1 MDLTTRYMGLTLRN
15 PLIASASPL
24 NAELSNIRALEDAG
38 AGALVL
44 PSMFAEQIEAEEER
58 HSRLVSVGMLSS
70 PEASSYFPS
79 QASNSAAADRY
90 LQLIAN
96 ARAAVGIPVIAS
108 LNAATEERWVDYA
121 TQVQHAGASAL
132 ELNIYFVAADI
143 SVDGSAIERRYVDIL
158 RAVKRRV
165 SIPVAVKISPYFSSP
180 GNMAM
185 QLSQAGADAL
195 VLFNRFYQPDIDVV
209 KLRIVN
215 DLELSR
221 SAEMRL
227 PLLWLAVLH
236 GRVTASLAATTGVH
250 AVEDVVKYLLAGAD
264 TVMTTSAL
272 LQHGIGHMKRLVDGL
287 SDWLERRD
295 MADVGRIRGLLAQR
309 NAADPQAYE
318 RANYIQ
324 ILQGYD
330 ASRLAGGAKH

>member
-15 PLIASASPL
+15 PLVASASPL
-24 NAELSNIRALEDAG
+24 NAELPNIRALEDAG

-44 PSMFAEQIEAEEER
+44 PSMFAEQVEADEDR
-58 HSRLVSVGMLSS
+58 HARLVSVGMLSS

-79 QASNSAAADRY
+79 QASNSAAADEY
-90 LQLIAN
+90 LQLVAK
-96 ARAAVGIPVIAS
+96 AREAVGIPVIAS
-108 LNAATEERWVDYA
+108 LNAATEERWADYA
-121 TQVQHAGASAL
+121 TQVQHAGANAI
-132 ELNIYFVAADI
+132 ELNIYFVPTDI
-143 SVDGSAIERRYVDIL
+143 SVSGSDIERRYVDIL
-158 RAVKRRV
+158 HAVKRRV

-209 KLRIVN
+209 RLRIVN

-227 PLLWLAVLH
+227 PLLWLAVLQ

-264 TVMTTSAL
+264 AVMTTSAL
-272 LQHGIGHMKRLVDGL
+272 LQHGIGHMRKLVDGL
-287 SDWLERRD
+287 SDWLERRN
-295 MADVGRIRGLLAQR
+295 MEDVGKIRGLLAQR

-318 RANYIQ
+318 RANYIK

-330 ASRLAGGAKH
+330 VSRSAGESRR